1 MKNII
6 ILSALL
12 FSFISTAAEPVKIWI
27 SSVQDK
33 QYYEEMVARYKKID
47 PNFSA
52 EISAFGFMEMPDKL
66 SVAMK
71 TGIGTPD
78 IVQLDEIVYSMFLRG
93 PAPFLDLA
101 DRVKKADIAKDFH
114 PQRLDLFSQG
124 QAIYGLPQSISAYV
138 IFYRK
143 DLFEEFGISADDIQ
157 TWDDFQTLGADLA
170 AEGQKFIPL
179 DPSYFEVLLRQRGG
193 RLFDKKGNAFPD
205 FDLAVDTLEI
215 LAKMQKD
222 KIGGLPDRGTIFD
235 PVFFS
240 GDVENNEV
248 LAIIGADWY
257 GLDMI
262 QSFCPSLEGKW
273 GIATLPAWTDKK
285 TKKAYKSAT
294 FAGQGLMIYKGSKN
308 VDKSWGFMEWVMTD
322 KEANV
327 ARFVNRNSFPA
338 YKPAWTDA
346 RLLAT
351 NSYFANE
358 SLGATIL
365 SVSSELPKIN
375 MNAKRGMAVFLMREK
390 YFASVLM
397 GYQTAEEALKE
408 LKGALDSGA
417 SMGGGKGPDDKG
429 PQDK

>member
-1 MKNII
+1 MKQLLA
-6 ILSALL
+6 LSILL
-12 FSFISTAAEPVKIWI
+12 FSFASVAAEPVKIWI

-33 QYYEEMVARYKKID
+33 QYYEEMVKRYQKID
-47 PNFSA
+47 PDFKA
-52 EISAFGFMEMPDKL
+52 EVAAFGFMEMPDKL

-93 PAPFLDLA
+93 PAPFLDIA

-114 PQRLDLFSQG
+114 PQRLALFKQDD
-124 QAIYGLPQSISAYV
+124 ALYGLPQSISAYL

-157 TWDDFQTLGADLA
+157 TWDDLKTLGSDLA
-170 AEGQKFIPL
+170 AEGQKLMPL

-193 RLFDKKGNAFPD
+193 RLFDEEGKAFPD
-205 FDLAVDTLEI
+205 FDLAVDTLEY
-215 LAKMQKD
+215 LKSLQDAKIAGM
-222 KIGGLPDRGTIFD
+222 PDRGTIFD

-273 GIATLPAWTDKK
+273 GIATLPKWTDKK
-285 TKKAYKSAT
+285 TKKSFKSAT

-338 YKPAWTDA
+338 YKPAWSDA

-351 NSYFANE
+351 NQYFANE

-365 SVSSELPKIN
+365 SVSEELPMIN

-390 YFASVLM
+390 YFASIMM
-397 GYQTAEEALKE
+397 GYQKPAEALKE
-408 LKGALDSGA
+408 LKKMLDNGG
-417 SMGGGKGPDDKG
+417 SMGGGEGPDDKG